1 MPWIALVLAGLVHAQ
16 DLPDPGRRVFDDDR
30 RAEQLKRSEAEEKRS
45 GLGSPPERKPDARA
59 CEGSRVE
66 VQITAAR
73 RNRRS
78 RAACAAPRPKRFTGR
93 TASRRSRGW
102 RAAGRTAGS

>member
-1 MPWIALVLAGLVHAQ
+1 MKRSRTDFGLNGAMTWIAFALAGLVHAQ

-66 VQITAAR
+66 VQMYCGAPQSAKS
-73 RNRRS
+73 RS
-78 RAACAAPRPKRFTGR
+78 LRCAEAEALYRQNC
-93 TASRRSRGW
+93 
-102 RAAGRTAGS
+102 